1 VALEVVGVGLWL
13 LIAGFGAWMLVTGR
27 DQFFGLALGI
37 DEVRGRR
44 VFGAVSMLVAGYFIF
59 RIGQGSFSPEA
70 IVFQYAAVG
79 IPALLAWRK
88 SRDAR
93 LRRG

>member
-37 DEVRGRR
+37 ASVRGRR
-44 VFGAVSMLVAGYFIF
+44 WFGFVSVVAAGYFIF
-59 RIGQGSFSPEA
+59 RIGQGSFSPDA
-70 IVFQYAAVG
+70 LVFQYAAVG
-79 IPALLAWRK
+79 IPTVLAWRR
-88 SRDAR
+88 SRGERA
-93 LRRG
+93 